1 MTLTEGMKAPW
12 SAWRWTAWML
22 GVWACALPLNAQM
35 TVYGDDDDY
44 TYASREGLEF
54 GVNIGVYRGFPQAA
68 YFYDGA
74 GDHELTDAGAQIWGI
89 QERLQQLQS
98 TQLNHPV
105 TGILNNLTNGTQAWS
120 IYSLPLMQYKPSM
133 YFGLKAA
140 KFWNPETALVCHLD
154 VAQVTA
160 EGAWSLSTG
169 QLPDQ
174 GQGNEDVRT
183 YPIIGKE
190 QRLGVALGYRT
201 SIFIAEGASWAL
213 EFGGLGNAVSVEEN
227 YIVMSPAVGNSL
239 YEVNLLTAVGTGAGG
254 ALNPAS
260 NVLTQWGT
268 GFYTA
273 AGVALEFDEG
283 GHIELNV
290 RASRDVVRLGTE
302 EYKGWNLAA
311 FITWMIPSQLG
322 DFVRASF

>member
-1 MTLTEGMKAPW
+1 MTYRTWNTAAGWMAALALAWAP
-12 SAWRWTAWML
+12 
-22 GVWACALPLNAQM
+22 ALVTGQM
-35 TVYGDDDDY
+35 RVYGDDDDDY
-44 TYASREGLEF
+44 SYASREGLEF

-74 GDHELTDAGAQIWGI
+74 GDHELSDAGAQIWGI
-89 QERLQQLQS
+89 QERLQQLQGQ
-98 TQLNHPV
+98 QLTHPV
-105 TGILNNLTNGTQAWS
+105 TGILNEFPAWN

-133 YFGLKAA
+133 FFGLKAA

-169 QLPDQ
+169 LLPDQ

-190 QRLGVALGYRT
+190 QRLNIALGYRT
-201 SIFIAEGASWAL
+201 SIYIAEGASWAFEL
-213 EFGGLGNAVSVEEN
+213 GGLANAVAIEEN
-227 YIVMSPAVGNSL
+227 YIVMSPSVGNAL
-239 YEVNLLTAVGTGAGG
+239 YEVNLLTAIGNGAGG
-254 ALNPAS
+254 QLSPAS

-268 GFYTA
+268 GFYSSLGLA
-273 AGVALEFDEG
+273 VEFEEG
-283 GHIELNV
+283 GHVELNV
-290 RASRDVVRLGTE
+290 RASRDNINLGTE
-302 EYKGWNLAA
+302 AYKGWNVAA

>member
-1 MTLTEGMKAPW
+1 MTYRTWNTAAGWMAALAL
-12 SAWRWTAWML
+12 AW
-22 GVWACALPLNAQM
+22 GPALVSGQM
-35 TVYGDDDDY
+35 RVYGDDDDDY
-44 TYASREGLEF
+44 SYSSREGLEF

-74 GDHELTDAGAQIWGI
+74 GDHELSDAGAQIWGI
-89 QERLQQLQS
+89 QERLQQLQGQ
-98 TQLNHPV
+98 QLTHPV
-105 TGILNNLTNGTQAWS
+105 TGILNEFPAWN

-133 YFGLKAA
+133 FFGLKAA

-169 QLPDQ
+169 LLPDL

-190 QRLGVALGYRT
+190 QRLNIALGYRT
-201 SIFIAEGASWAL
+201 SIYIAEGASWAFEL
-213 EFGGLGNAVSVEEN
+213 GGLANAVAIEEN
-227 YIVMSPAVGNSL
+227 YIVMSPNVGNAL
-239 YEVNLLTAVGTGAGG
+239 YEVNLLTAIGNGAGG
-254 ALNPAS
+254 QLSPAS

-268 GFYTA
+268 GFYSSLGIA
-273 AGVALEFDEG
+273 VEFEEG
-283 GHIELNV
+283 GHVELNV
-290 RASRDVVRLGTE
+290 RASRDNVNLGTE
-302 EYKGWNLAA
+302 AFKGWNVAA
-311 FITWMIPSQLG
+311 FLTWMIPSQLG